1 MQSEPCHAGYFTH
14 GCHGI
19 CRQERR
25 VYFRKLYFATEC
37 RQDALELLPPAILTV
52 IIASGVLVN
61 PTTAK
66 LDISFTNYALV
77 AILITLLISSKVK
90 NFCCDRKWL
99 CGLFLTFSIHR
110 IRRSYGGDRIGIA
123 VIVD

>member
-1 MQSEPCHAGYFTH
+1 MSHVMQVILLMGVT
-14 GCHGI
+14 
-19 CRQERR
+19 
-25 VYFRKLYFATEC
+25 VFAV
-37 RQDALELLPPAILTV
+37 RSVAFIFANYISLPNFVKDALELLPPAILTV

-90 NFCCDRKWL
+90 NF
-99 CGLFLTFSIHR
+99 F
-110 IRRSYGGDRIGIA
+110 A
-123 VIVD
+123 VIASGYAVYFLLSQFIG